1 MSINLTDEIEVKT
14 KKGKLG
20 AAKQIFLE
28 GDTQTVEKEIQ
39 DINSRHN
46 TLNTKHESLSRTVQ
60 GISVTGGASTANNV
74 TYNNDSSGLNAEN
87 AQDAIDVLSKR
98 GYNFKGIAIPTTIPN
113 VDELEKA
120 FYFANTIGE
129 YVNFYSSS
137 NVSITINAG
146 FYILI
151 KESYSNYWELKK
163 VVSIYQTSGDLENA
177 LISQRGITN
186 MITDV
191 ERKIDDYST
200 IVPKSELDYNSVIL
214 DTSARTLTIKAGT
227 GITIRKTGSIV
238 RSNSDIV
245 VTAPENFNS
254 FYLIFNYNDKTC
266 KLLTNLNTLDTL
278 KEDEVLIG
286 LIRFNSCILVMRGL
300 SKYTLNGKKI
310 DLINSECV
318 YPQIS
323 SIGVF
328 GGSLS
333 VFENSNAAKE
343 IWKRVLR
350 IDNIKDYGVPGA
362 GFSSEQGTS
371 VQTQVMSA
379 GIHDVYILWAS
390 TNDYIN
396 HKPCGT
402 WTDYTEYDNFD
413 ESKLNTQCGGINF
426 AIRQLLKI
434 NSLAKIYFFL
444 PIRFFSKKEGHDPFS
459 SETNGTGKTFYEYIQ
474 EQIKCCEHYG
484 IPYLDQ
490 FSKCG
495 FNEFNYTNYYVADK
509 LHLTR
514 KGYEKIGYMQAYFLA
529 NN

>member
-1 MSINLTDEIEVKT
+1 METIDEIKQQAEAVKNAT
-14 KKGKLG
+14 QVGENTADRVGG
-20 AAKQIFLE
+20 ALAGLADIAKQQ
-28 GDTQTVEKEIQ
+28 DTELGKKFDKGNIVQT
-39 DINSRHN
+39 
-46 TLNTKHESLSRTVQ
+46 
-60 GISVTGGASTANNV
+60 TGGAEDKVMSQKAITAEIKYVDN
-74 TYNNDSSGLNAEN
+74 YE
-87 AQDAIDVLSKR
+87 
-98 GYNFKGIAIPTTIPN
+98 TI
-113 VDELEKA
+113 L
-120 FYFANTIGE
+120 
-129 YVNFYSSS
+129 
-137 NVSITINAG
+137 
-146 FYILI
+146 
-151 KESYSNYWELKK
+151 
-163 VVSIYQTSGDLENA
+163 
-177 LISQRGITN
+177 
-186 MITDV
+186 
-191 ERKIDDYST
+191 
-200 IVPKSELDYNSVIL
+200 PKSELDYDSVIL

-227 GITIRKTGSIV
+227 GITIRKTVSIV
-238 RSNSDIV
+238 RFDSDIV

-254 FYLIFNYNDKTC
+254 FYLVFNYSDKTC
-266 KLLTNLNTLDTL
+266 KLLSSLNTLDTL

-286 LIRFNSCILVMRGL
+286 LIRFSSCILVMRGL

-310 DLINSECV
+310 DLINSEHV

-333 VFENSNAAKE
+333 VFESSNAAKE

-379 GIHDVYILWAS
+379 GVHDVYILWAS
-390 TNDYIN
+390 TNDYN
-396 HKPCGT
+396 NNKPCGT

-444 PIRFFSKKEGHDPFS
+444 PIRFFSTKEGHDPFS